1 MKNHSTSYSTCRFI
15 KVRQLNQVAI
25 KLKKKNPKKK
35 LDSRVKGKAA
45 FLNSRSRSGRV
56 VSSLTVQWHQNHFP
70 GKIKISFSYMY
81 RDLIWEITHLC
92 STTNDQVIIKKFL
105 RPFILLPSK
114 CGHYFSICLTSWKLP
129 HYNKNLKD
137 VIIYS
142 YITGNQSTYL
152 SRKAN

>member
-56 VSSLTVQWHQNHFP
+56 VSSLTVQ
-70 GKIKISFSYMY
+70 
-81 RDLIWEITHLC
+81 
-92 STTNDQVIIKKFL
+92 
-105 RPFILLPSK
+105 
-114 CGHYFSICLTSWKLP
+114 
-129 HYNKNLKD
+129 
-137 VIIYS
+137 
-142 YITGNQSTYL
+142 
-152 SRKAN
+152 